1 MAGLKFKHIYGEVV
15 LSDRNEKELET
26 LLVTYSTKDSVY
38 EDDRYIYNFDSQ
50 GRLIEMCNLIP
61 MNEDVFSVTEQ
72 NIHENVEILM
82 NEYYYDWGKNYT
94 LDINRKPDS
103 DPAWY
108 VYVTKADGK
117 LAKRKITMSF
127 HRTGKLLR
135 IWVDS
140 SATNFGIISKAEA
153 VEIVLKE
160 LRNEKYKLQKLYY
173 AVKIDKIPYKI
184 AIGEVYRVWYLFLV
198 DSDTGEFS
206 LVDYST

>member
-1 MAGLKFKHIYGEVV
+1 M
-15 LSDRNEKELET
+15 
-26 LLVTYSTKDSVY
+26 TYSTKDSVY

-160 LRNEKYKLQKLYY
+160 LRNEKYKLQKFKNKDIEITVNTKEMNDKLYY